1 MADITLKY
9 LTELAAATSVSSDD
23 LIHINQDGNDRS
35 VTAGVLR
42 SFMINAIHP
51 IGVTLFFATNQNPNN
66 LFPNTRW
73 QRIPGYGRTIR
84 LANEGMSDVLQ
95 TGGSDSVT
103 LSTDNMPSHS
113 HGFSGNTTSFD
124 YGTKTT
130 STNGQHSHNIPG
142 NITTQD
148 GNANA
153 IAGGRVGIWTANK
166 QTTNNGSH
174 NHTVQIGSHSHGFS
188 GNTGSTGGGKSLST
202 KNQYINL
209 IAWYRVS

>member
-9 LTELAAATSVSSDD
+9 LTELAAATSVLSDD

-42 SFMINAIHP
+42 SFMVNAIHP
-51 IGVTLFFATNQNPNN
+51 VGVTLFFATNQNPNN

-73 QRIPGYGRTIR
+73 QRINGYGRTIR

-103 LSTDNMPSHS
+103 LSVDNIPSHS
-113 HGFSGNTTSFD
+113 HEFSGNTSGFD

-130 STNGQHSHNIPG
+130 SANGKHSHNIPG

-148 GNANA
+148 GNTNA

-166 QTTNNGSH
+166 QTTENGSH
-174 NHTVQIGSHSHGFS
+174 NHSVQIGSHSHSFS
-188 GNTGSTGGGKSLST
+188 GATGASGGGQAVST